1 MGSYIKALLLL
12 IVLVVLVTFG
22 IKNNETMVLHF
33 YFQYK
38 SIPIPVYAV
47 VYGSLIIGVLIGM
60 IVGINARF
68 TQRKK
73 IRQLQKENRN
83 LKDKVVK
90 PAADETTVEETAV
103 VEKDDSLDETGDDSL
118 DETQAI
124 QNESEDEEDLK

>member
-22 IKNNETMVLHF
+22 IKNNETMILHF
-33 YFQYK
+33 YFQLS

-47 VYGSLIIGVLIGM
+47 VYGSLVVGVFIGM

-73 IRQLQKENRN
+73 IRQLQKENRG
-83 LKDKVVK
+83 LRDKVAE
-90 PAADETTVEETAV
+90 PAADKPVAEEKAV
-103 VEKDDSLDETGDDSL
+103 VETEASL

-124 QNESEDEEDLK
+124 ENEPEDEEQIQ

>member
-33 YFQYK
+33 YFQYE

-83 LKDKVVK
+83 LKDKVAK
-90 PAADETTVEETAV
+90 PAADETPVEEKAV
-103 VEKDDSLDETGDDSL
+103 VERDATPDETQDTSL
-118 DETQAI
+118 DETQVI
-124 QNESEDEEDLK
+124 QNESEEEEEIK

>member
-47 VYGSLIIGVLIGM
+47 VYGTLIIGVLIGM

-68 TQRKK
+68 SQRKK
-73 IRQLQKENRN
+73 IRQLQKENRD

-90 PAADETTVEETAV
+90 PAPDEKTVEETAP
-103 VEKDDSLDETGDDSL
+103 VERDASLDETGDASL
-118 DETQAI
+118 DETQVI
-124 QNESEDEEDLK
+124 QGESEDEEEVK